1 MKSIFSLVIFSAI
14 VLLCHSCKNEE
25 QMVQQ
30 VAYAYSYA
38 MANYH
43 VDEAEQY
50 ATEET
55 RNTTLVKART
65 LVQAVGDAY
74 IQSDTPAEIE
84 ITNVEFQSDTVAI
97 ATYHKTTP
105 IKNMTGTLELRKRDG
120 EWSAHIP
127 LKEVT
132 IPEAKPYISKEG
144 KEVKDINLQQN
155 TGKRQ

>member
-1 MKSIFSLVIFSAI
+1 MKSFFSLVIFSGI

-25 QMVQQ
+25 QVVQQ

-55 RNTTLVKART
+55 KSTTLVKARS

-84 ITNVEFQSDTVAI
+84 ITNVELKSDTVAI

-105 IKNMTGTLELRKRDG
+105 IKDMTGTLELRKRDG
-120 EWSAHIP
+120 EWYAHIP
-127 LKEVT
+127 LTVVT
-132 IPEAKPYISKEG
+132 PPEPKPYMKDG
-144 KEVKDINLQQN
+144 KEVKEFDPQPKLE
-155 TGKRQ
+155 KRQ

>member
-1 MKSIFSLVIFSAI
+1 MKSSILFAILTGI
-14 VLLCHSCKNEE
+14 VLLCHSCKSDE

-43 VDEAEQY
+43 VDDAESF

-55 RNTTLVKART
+55 RNTTLVKARK
-65 LVQAVGDAY
+65 LVEAVGDAY

-84 ITNVEFQSDTVAI
+84 ITNVEFKSDTVAI

-105 IKNMTGTLELRKRDG
+105 IKDMTGTLELRKRNG
-120 EWSAHIP
+120 EWYAHIP
-127 LKEVT
+127 LKVAT
-132 IPEAKPYISKEG
+132 PPETKPYYKDG
-144 KEVKDINLQQN
+144 KEVKEVELPQKYKKN
-155 TGKRQ
+155 

>member
-1 MKSIFSLVIFSAI
+1 MKSLFSLVIISGI
-14 VLLCHSCKNEE
+14 ILLCHSCKNEE

-55 RNTTLVKART
+55 RTTTLVKAKS
-65 LVQAVGDAY
+65 LVEAVGDAY

-84 ITNVEFQSDTVAI
+84 ITNVEFKSDTVAI

-105 IKNMTGTLELRKRDG
+105 IKDMTGTLELRKRDG
-120 EWSAHIP
+120 DWYAHTP
-127 LKEVT
+127 LKVVT
-132 IPEAKPYISKEG
+132 LPETKPYYKDG
-144 KEVKDINLQQN
+144 KEVKEVELPQKFEKN
-155 TGKRQ
+155 

>member
-1 MKSIFSLVIFSAI
+1 
-14 VLLCHSCKNEE
+14 
-25 QMVQQ
+25 
-30 VAYAYSYA
+30 

-55 RNTTLVKART
+55 KSTTLVKARS

-84 ITNVEFQSDTVAI
+84 ITNVELKSDTVAI

-105 IKNMTGTLELRKRDG
+105 IKDMTGTLELRKRDG
-120 EWSAHIP
+120 EWYAHTP
-127 LKEVT
+127 LKETVP
-132 IPEAKPYISKEG
+132 PEKKYYKDG
-144 KEVKDINLQQN
+144 KEIKDFVPQQ
-155 TGKRQ
+155 KQ

>member
-1 MKSIFSLVIFSAI
+1 MKNITFIAFLSVII
-14 VLLCHSCKNEE
+14 LLCQSCKNDE
-25 QMVQQ
+25 QAVQQ

-55 RNTTLVKART
+55 KTTTLVKARS
-65 LVQAVGDAY
+65 LMQAVGDAY

-84 ITNVEFQSDTVAI
+84 ITNVEFKSDTVAI

-105 IKNMTGTLELRKRDG
+105 IKDMTGTLELRKRDG
-120 EWSAHIP
+120 EWYAHIP
-127 LKEVT
+127 LKVVER
-132 IPEAKPYISKEG
+132 PEAKTFYKDG
-144 KEVKDINLQQN
+144 KEVKEVDVPKKFEKN
-155 TGKRQ
+155 

>member
-1 MKSIFSLVIFSAI
+1 MRSIISISLFLGSI
-14 VLLCHSCKNEE
+14 LLFHSCKNDE
-25 QMVQQ
+25 QVVQQ

-43 VDEAEQY
+43 VDDAESF

-55 RNTTLVKART
+55 RNTTLIKARQ
-65 LVQAVGDAY
+65 LMEAVGDAY

-105 IKNMTGTLELRKRDG
+105 IKDMTGTLELRKRDG
-120 EWSAHIP
+120 EWYAHTP
-127 LKEVT
+127 LKVVT
-132 IPEAKPYISKEG
+132 PPEPKPFLKDG
-144 KEVKDINLQQN
+144 KEVKEFIPPQKQ
-155 TGKRQ
+155 

>member
-1 MKSIFSLVIFSAI
+1 MKSIISFAIFSGI
-14 VLLCHSCKNEE
+14 VLLFQSCKSEE
-25 QMVQQ
+25 QMVQH

-55 RNTTLVKART
+55 KNTTLVKART

-74 IQSDTPAEIE
+74 ILSDTPAEVE

-105 IKNMTGTLELRKRDG
+105 IKDMTGTLELRKRNG
-120 EWSAHIP
+120 EWYAHTP
-127 LKEVT
+127 LKVVT
-132 IPEAKPYISKEG
+132 PPEPKPFFKDG
-144 KEVKDINLQQN
+144 KEVKEFNPEQKLE
-155 TGKRQ
+155 KRR

>member
-1 MKSIFSLVIFSAI
+1 MKSFFSLVIFSGI

-25 QMVQQ
+25 QVVQQ

-38 MANYH
+38 MANYR

-55 RNTTLVKART
+55 RNTTLIKARS
-65 LVQAVGDAY
+65 LMQAVGDVY

-84 ITNVEFQSDTVAI
+84 ITNVELKSDTVAI

-105 IKNMTGTLELRKRDG
+105 IKDMTGTLELRKRDG
-120 EWSAHIP
+120 EWYAHTP
-127 LKEVT
+127 LKETVP
-132 IPEAKPYISKEG
+132 PEKKYYKDG
-144 KEVKDINLQQN
+144 KEIKDFVPQQ
-155 TGKRQ
+155 KQ

>member
-1 MKSIFSLVIFSAI
+1 MKSFFSLVVFSGI

-25 QMVQQ
+25 QVVQQ

-38 MANYH
+38 MANYR

-55 RNTTLVKART
+55 RNTTLIKARS
-65 LVQAVGDAY
+65 LMQSVGDVY

-84 ITNVEFQSDTVAI
+84 ITNVELKSDTVAI

-105 IKNMTGTLELRKRDG
+105 IKDMTGTLELRKREG
-120 EWSAHIP
+120 EWYAHIP
-127 LKEVT
+127 LKETV
-132 IPEAKPYISKEG
+132 PLEKKYYKDG
-144 KEVKDINLQQN
+144 KEIKDFVPQQ
-155 TGKRQ
+155 KQ